1 MFSSA
6 LFFSATL
13 SPHNFYIDLLGGND
27 ESNTLYLPSPFAL
40 ENRLVMVDGNIST
53 YYKDRERSLKEIA
66 KLIVEVVKQK
76 VGNYFV
82 FFPSYEYMEKC
93 YSLFE
98 YTTSIDILTQN
109 KTTVGF
115 IIMGGIFSEGI
126 DLLSDRLIGAIII
139 GVCLPKISYENDLIK
154 KHEGLEDS
162 DVGFNY
168 AYVYPGFNRVLQ
180 AAGRVIRSEKDKG
193 VIVLVDS
200 RFRTSKYKELYE
212 NIWPDA
218 IEVNSASEAG
228 EYTSQFW
235 EEKK

>member
-1 MFSSA
+1 MQW
-6 LFFSATL
+6 L
-13 SPHNFYIDLLGGND
+13 
-27 ESNTLYLPSPFAL
+27 
-40 ENRLVMVDGNIST
+40 
-53 YYKDRERSLKEIA
+53 
-66 KLIVEVVKQK
+66 
-76 VGNYFV
+76 
-82 FFPSYEYMEKC
+82 FPSYEYMEKC

-109 KTTVGF
+109 RNMDNYERSNFLSSFKENPKKTTVGF

>member
-1 MFSSA
+1 MLA
-6 LFFSATL
+6 E
-13 SPHNFYIDLLGGND
+13 NLLWKRFD
-27 ESNTLYLPSPFAL
+27 
-40 ENRLVMVDGNIST
+40 
-53 YYKDRERSLKEIA
+53 
-66 KLIVEVVKQK
+66 
-76 VGNYFV
+76 
-82 FFPSYEYMEKC
+82 
-93 YSLFE
+93 
-98 YTTSIDILTQN
+98 
-109 KTTVGF
+109 
-115 IIMGGIFSEGI
+115 
-126 DLLSDRLIGAIII
+126 
-139 GVCLPKISYENDLIK
+139 K
-154 KHEGLEDS
+154 KHEGLEDL

-235 EEKK
+235 EEKKWITI